1 LIFEDLDFLEEIKLQ
16 EIEKFYAKSSR
27 NRYNKNLFRSN
38 MMLNPLKLNHINRLD
53 NLKCDMVTI
62 NLEDAI
68 APAKKKEA
76 LYKTALFISHLQ
88 NNDTMVIVRVNP
100 IYEGGLEEILY
111 LNQFSF
117 DAIRVS
123 KISTVDEMKVS
134 LKVLSKDKDLHIS
147 LETKEAFSSIG
158 ELKFDDRFTTINL
171 GILDL
176 LSSLKLPQSLITLD
190 NPTIDYILS
199 KFLIDSKTVD
209 ILPISFM
216 FQDYKDTQL
225 FQKWCKKERDMG
237 FSSKA
242 CMGPAQVDIAN
253 KIFNVD
259 SKEIQ
264 KAQYIKQ
271 VFEKNAKQNINGF
284 LDSKYGFIDEPIYK
298 DALLVLEGL

>member
-1 LIFEDLDFLEEIKLQ
+1 MIFEDLDFLEEIKLQ

-209 ILPISFM
+209 LLPISFM